1 MFDLYEE
8 YENLAVECQDLK
20 RHCQICDDQS
30 WIAMAWSILADR
42 LKVCQIVRKEIQA
55 AGGTVELIPYDLLFG
70 EETL

>member
-1 MFDLYEE
+1 
-8 YENLAVECQDLK
+8 
-20 RHCQICDDQS
+20 
-30 WIAMAWSILADR
+30 MAWSILADR